1 VSLYTGLQFPQ
12 TLGGIAALSGYLP
25 YSKAPETFASLV
37 HAANKATPLIQLHGE
52 ADEVV
57 RFTVGQ
63 RSHKVIQTARPDN
76 LTFKAYRVRKN
87 TTQYFS
93 RATCRLIRGWMG

>member
-1 VSLYTGLQFPQ
+1 MSLYTGLQFPQ

-25 YSKAPETFASLV
+25 YSKAPETFAPLV

-87 TTQYFS
+87 T
-93 RATCRLIRGWMG
+93 